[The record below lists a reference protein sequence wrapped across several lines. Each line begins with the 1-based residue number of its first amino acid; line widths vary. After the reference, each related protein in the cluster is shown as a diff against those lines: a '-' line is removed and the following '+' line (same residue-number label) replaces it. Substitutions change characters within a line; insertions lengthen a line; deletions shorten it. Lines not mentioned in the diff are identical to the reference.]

1 MRGIR
6 LAGVIVL
13 LAAAWLLAFDG
24 PDELLKHY
32 RGSEPIPAGLFQAY
46 SRLVAALQTGDAGEI
61 ERNGLPHGLTISQEE
76 RPASRRDCGNDI
88 NLPYVK
94 SGFQKEIISVR
105 QDGEGCYL
113 IRTASTALWFVETR
127 HMGWRLYRWLDKPI
141 Q

>member
-6 LAGVIVL
+6 LAGVTVL

-32 RGSEPIPAGLFQAY
+32 RGSEQIPAGLFQAY
-46 SRLVAALQTGDAGEI
+46 ARLVASLETGDAGEI
-61 ERNGLPHGLTISQEE
+61 ERNGLPHGLTISREE
-76 RPASRRDCGNDI
+76 RPAGRRDCGNDI

-94 SGFQKEIISVR
+94 SGFQKEILTVR